1 MSYLNASCGSLDKK
15 TAARC
20 GLPLAKFLGFQP
32 VLLLKFKRTAQH
44 PQKLAGVLPARPS
57 SPKEA
62 LWKPQDS
69 APFGL

>member
-1 MSYLNASCGSLDKK
+1 MSYFIASCERLEVE

-20 GLPLAKFLGFQP
+20 GPPLAKFLGFQP

-44 PQKLAGVLPARPS
+44 PQKLAGVLPARPNP
-57 SPKEA
+57 PKEA